1 MSGGGAIIL
10 SKELAW
16 GECYFEKG
24 IEMSKRLLLVGVF
37 FAILFSG
44 EVFGE
49 RTIKEA
55 VLNAE
60 REFQVIDGFGANINP
75 AQWREGNLKGAI
87 DLLVDELGGSLF
99 RFDCYGQA
107 NWLDPSKRDEKG
119 RYSEAYLEEV
129 YTSKVFR
136 DAWETYRYMQSKGVK
151 LFLNVSGRIPAEL
164 AGPDGEH
171 LVDYDGYAEMVVS
184 LVKWAREREG
194 LEFTLFGPYNE
205 TDLGRQEGPRLY
217 LNDCLPATKA
227 IVTKMKAAG
236 LGDVKLM
243 VMDDSGVHLDKLGVF
258 LNDSELV
265 DSIGCFAI
273 HTYGNGLYAD
283 GGDTWY
289 LNPSRFKN
297 MVERVS
303 KSPYKDCP
311 VWMTEYGD
319 LDQTEEI
326 EFGIAWRSTRRLLR
340 FLNDGVSA
348 GLVWDGYDNY
358 HKHDESWS
366 LYGLLRTDRESWEY
380 TPKRRFYSAKQVFR
394 YVKPGFKRVEVAA
407 LNEDRDDIYYYAT
420 NALRHILMSGFV
432 SPKKDD
438 FTVVGM
444 STIEHDVFL
453 DIKVK
458 GLSKEALSKTVC
470 YYRTSREE
478 NCKKIEE
485 LEIKDGSVKVLVKE
499 GSIFTLT
506 TVE

>member
-1 MSGGGAIIL
+1 MRTRMLKGEVIL
-10 SKELAW
+10 LI
-16 GECYFEKG
+16 C
-24 IEMSKRLLLVGVF
+24 VVF
-37 FAILFSG
+37 FICRAG
-44 EVFGE
+44 EVLGE
-49 RTIKEA
+49 RPVKEA

-60 REFQVIDGFGANINP
+60 KEFQVIDGFGANINP
-75 AQWREGNLKGAI
+75 AQWREGNLKTAI

-107 NWLDPSKRDEKG
+107 NWLDPSKRDEEG
-119 RYSEAYLEEV
+119 LYPEAYLEEV
-129 YTSKVFR
+129 YTSKVFK

-227 IVTKMKAAG
+227 IVKKMKSAG

-243 VMDDSGVHLDKLGVF
+243 VMDDSWVHLDNLEEF
-258 LNDSELV
+258 LNDAELAG
-265 DSIGCFAI
+265 SIGCFAI

-283 GGDTWY
+283 GGDSWY
-289 LNPSRFKN
+289 LNPSRFKK
-297 MVERVS
+297 MTERVS
-303 KSPYKDCP
+303 KSRYKECP

-319 LDQTEEI
+319 LDQSEEI

-366 LYGLLRTDRESWEY
+366 IYGLLRTDREKWEY
-380 TPKRRFYSAKQVFR
+380 APKRRFYSAKQVFR

-407 LNEDRDDIYYYAT
+407 LKEDRDHIYYYAT
-420 NALRHILMSGFV
+420 NPLRHILMSGFV
-432 SPKKDD
+432 SPDKGD
-438 FTVVGM
+438 FTAVGM

-453 DIKVK
+453 NMKLE
-458 GLSKEALSKTVC
+458 GLSPAASKRVR
-470 YYRTSREE
+470 YYRTSRDEDCRKVEE
-478 NCKKIEE
+478 IK
-485 LEIKDGSVKVLVKE
+485 IKDGSVKVLVKE

>member
-1 MSGGGAIIL
+1 MGERKKMKARMIKGKRFLLICVVFVIG
-10 SKELAW
+10 W
-16 GECYFEKG
+16 G
-24 IEMSKRLLLVGVF
+24 
-37 FAILFSG
+37 G
-44 EVFGE
+44 EVFAE
-49 RTIKEA
+49 TPVKEA

-60 REFQVIDGFGANINP
+60 KQFQVIDGFGANFNP
-75 AQWREGNLKGAI
+75 AQWREGELKAAI

-107 NWLDPSKRDEKG
+107 NWLDPGKRDEDG
-119 RYSEAYLEEV
+119 HYAESYLEEV

-151 LFLNVSGRIPAEL
+151 LFLNVSGRIPAGL
-164 AGPDGEH
+164 SGPDGER
-171 LVDYDGYAEMVVS
+171 LIDYDGYAEMVVS
-184 LVKWAREREG
+184 LLKWAREREG
-194 LEFTLFGPYNE
+194 LEFTLFAPYNE
-205 TDLGRQEGPRLY
+205 TDLGRQEGPRLF
-217 LNDCLPATKA
+217 LSDCLPATKA
-227 IVTKMKAAG
+227 IVTKMKESG

-243 VMDDSGVHLDKLGVF
+243 VMDDSGVHLDKLEEF
-258 LNDSELV
+258 MKAPELV
-265 DSIGCFAI
+265 ENIGCFAI

-283 GGDTWY
+283 GGDSWY
-289 LNPSRFKN
+289 LNPSRFSR
-297 MVERVS
+297 MVERIS

-348 GLVWDGYDNY
+348 GLVWDAFDNY

-366 LYGLLRTDRESWEY
+366 IYGLLRTDRETWEY

-394 YVKPGFKRVEVAA
+394 YVKPGFKRVEVSA
-407 LNEDRDDIYYYAT
+407 LNEDRDDIYYYAQ
-420 NALRHILMSGFV
+420 NPLRHILMSGFV
-432 SPKKDD
+432 SPEKDD

-453 DIKVK
+453 DIKVQ
-458 GLSKEALSKTVC
+458 GLSAAGSSKTVS
-470 YYRTSREE
+470 YYRTSRDED
-478 NCKKIEE
+478 CRKIEE
-485 LEIKDGSVKVLVKE
+485 IKIKDGSVKVLVKE